1 MEWNKKH
8 HLTLYCWFFLVIMYY
23 KEIINTYEL
32 KRQRTRMNRKTIIQF
47 VVLITTMKSNIN
59 GRMLTTFFV
68 AAAAI
73 ASATSAMLVT
83 SAVGTSMITPAF
95 AQGDN
100 MTGGGNAT
108 EGNMTGSD
116 MAGSGMTTTP
126 PMMPP

>member
-1 MEWNKKH
+1 
-8 HLTLYCWFFLVIMYY
+8 
-23 KEIINTYEL
+23 
-32 KRQRTRMNRKTIIQF
+32 MNRKTIIQF
-47 VVLITTMKSNIN
+47 VVLIAAMKSNIN
-59 GRMLTTFFV
+59 GRMLATFFV

-73 ASATSAMLVT
+73 ASVT

-116 MAGSGMTTTP
+116 MAGGGSPGSDMSGLPVIP
-126 PMMPP
+126 P

>member
-8 HLTLYCWFFLVIMYY
+8 HLTLYCWYFLVITCY

-47 VVLITTMKSNIN
+47 VVLIAAMKSNIN
-59 GRMLTTFFV
+59 GRMLATFFV

-73 ASATSAMLVT
+73 ASVT

-116 MAGSGMTTTP
+116 MAGGGMTTTP

>member
-8 HLTLYCWFFLVIMYY
+8 HLTLYCWYFLVITCY

-47 VVLITTMKSNIN
+47 VVLIAAMKSNIN
-59 GRMLTTFFV
+59 GRMLATFFV

-73 ASATSAMLVT
+73 AS
-83 SAVGTSMITPAF
+83 GTSMITPAF

-116 MAGSGMTTTP
+116 MAGGGSPGSDMSGLPVIP
-126 PMMPP
+126 P

>member
-8 HLTLYCWFFLVIMYY
+8 HLTLYCWYFLVITCY

-32 KRQRTRMNRKTIIQF
+32 KRQRTGMNRKTIIQF
-47 VVLITTMKSNIN
+47 VVLIAAMKSNIN
-59 GRMLTTFFV
+59 GRMLATFFV

-73 ASATSAMLVT
+73 ASAT

-116 MAGSGMTTTP
+116 MAGSPGSDMSGLPVIP
-126 PMMPP
+126 P

>member
-8 HLTLYCWFFLVIMYY
+8 HLTLYCWYFLVITCY

-32 KRQRTRMNRKTIIQF
+32 KRRRTRMNRKTIIQF
-47 VVLITTMKSNIN
+47 VVLIAAMKSNIN
-59 GRMLTTFFV
+59 GRMLATFFV

-73 ASATSAMLVT
+73 ASVT

-116 MAGSGMTTTP
+116 MAGGGMTTTP

>member
-1 MEWNKKH
+1 
-8 HLTLYCWFFLVIMYY
+8 MYY

-32 KRQRTRMNRKTIIQF
+32 KCQRTRMNRKTIIQF
-47 VVLITTMKSNIN
+47 VVLISAMKSNIN
-59 GRMLTTFFV
+59 GRMLATFFV

-73 ASATSAMLVT
+73 ASAMSVMLVT

-100 MTGGGNAT
+100 ITDGGNAT

>member
-59 GRMLTTFFV
+59 GRMLATFFV

-73 ASATSAMLVT
+73 ASVT

-116 MAGSGMTTTP
+116 MAGGGMTTTP

>member
-8 HLTLYCWFFLVIMYY
+8 HLTLYCWYFLVITCY

-32 KRQRTRMNRKTIIQF
+32 KRRRTRMNRKTIIQF
-47 VVLITTMKSNIN
+47 VVLIAAMKSNIN
-59 GRMLTTFFV
+59 GRMLATFFV

-73 ASATSAMLVT
+73 ASAT

-116 MAGSGMTTTP
+116 MAGSPGSDMSGLPVIP
-126 PMMPP
+126 P